1 MRHRQRHNQNPKN
14 NSKITRIFSQQNKK
28 IFIFAPKHKTG
39 NMKKIFYGLAII
51 AMALGLVGMI
61 TDGFISSAI
70 GLVAICA
77 GAVLM
82 LLTFI
87 IGKMMDKNVQ
97 DGFDKGIDMSI
108 EMKVNHAISNARQN
122 SFKAQ
127 SEIRRLSAW
136 CNNAIFDTFH
146 AEYEKAGQYYEK
158 DKLMESYGDIKE
170 KYSGKVSFE
179 TIDKCDNIV
188 NDYKLKIDGYKERLQ
203 TFEKQEKEYIELKA
217 KLKEAKQNEKRLARL
232 EQHNEKLDTAAIT
245 EGHSIVAA
253 EDNLE
258 TMTMS
263 DIAREVE
270 EKEIY
275 YKQLEEL
282 NFKYK

>member
-1 MRHRQRHNQNPKN
+1 
-14 NSKITRIFSQQNKK
+14 
-28 IFIFAPKHKTG
+28 
-39 NMKKIFYGLAII
+39 MKKIFYGLGII
-51 AMALGLVGMI
+51 AMIMGTIGMV
-61 TDGFISSAI
+61 TDGFISSAL
-70 GLVAICA
+70 GLIAL
-77 GAVLM
+77 GGGLGLM

-87 IGKMMDKNVQ
+87 VGKLMDKNIQ
-97 DGFDKGIDMSI
+97 DGFDKGTDMSL

-146 AEYEKAGQYYEK
+146 AEYEKAGTFYEK
-158 DKLMESYGDIKE
+158 DKLMENYGQIKE
-170 KYSGKVSFE
+170 QYATQVSFE
-179 TIDKCDNIV
+179 TLDKCDSIV
-188 NDYKLKIDGYKERLQ
+188 NDYQLKIDGYKERLS
-203 TFEKQEKEYIELKA
+203 TFEKQEKEYTELKA
-217 KLKEAKQNEKRLARL
+217 KLKAAKQNEKRLARL
-232 EQHNEKLDTAAIT
+232 NSHQEKLDNAAIT